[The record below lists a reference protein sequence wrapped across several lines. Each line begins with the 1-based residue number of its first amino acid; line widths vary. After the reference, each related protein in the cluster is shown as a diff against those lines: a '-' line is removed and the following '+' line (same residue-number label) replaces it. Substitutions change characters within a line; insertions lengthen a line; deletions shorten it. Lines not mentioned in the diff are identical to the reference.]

1 MAEVSITISKLI
13 AGIIIAI
20 LASSAIS
27 VGASTM
33 LATGPKGDTGPQGE
47 QGIQG
52 LTGDT
57 GLQGPIGPQ
66 GQQGIQG
73 EQGPQ
78 GAKGDTGETGDT
90 GPQGPPSNATRY
102 VIEGSFNVTE
112 EGDIIHYYYDL
123 KRVTLN
129 IAKSTGKKLMF
140 HR

>member
-1 MAEVSITISKLI
+1 MAEVSITMSKLI

-57 GLQGPIGPQ
+57 GPQGPIGPQ
-66 GQQGIQG
+66 GQQVLLDQRDQLATLQG
-73 EQGPQ
+73 TSL
-78 GAKGDTGETGDT
+78 KG
-90 GPQGPPSNATRY
+90 S
-102 VIEGSFNVTE
+102 
-112 EGDIIHYYYDL
+112 
-123 KRVTLN
+123 
-129 IAKSTGKKLMF
+129 LM
-140 HR
+140 